1 MPEALDLQPLLAL
14 IGVGVFGLVWLGLA
28 TSIRKISRR
37 QQHPPSFSVVLN
49 AAHLGRFAGWALVG
63 AAALRSDFW
72 TGFMLLTTRVPA
84 VALVAVTF
92 LQRREL
98 RPSGTRIA
106 RTLICVVGGLLLLC
120 GWILLRE
127 GDPAI
132 VPELFGIDLPPST
145 PAQYAANSFVLACF
159 AIQIGYALPQQI
171 WQARRKPLGNLRW
184 FQLGLL
190 ANYGYTLLYSFV
202 VQDALIRVVM
212 RGAYSLVFIEQAILV
227 VIIERAIR
235 QRHRG

>member
-1 MPEALDLQPLLAL
+1 ML
-14 IGVGVFGLVWLGLA
+14 GVAVFGLVWLGLA
-28 TSIRKISRR
+28 TSIRKISQRE
-37 QQHPPSFSVVLN
+37 QHPPSFSLVLN
-49 AAHLGRFAGWALVG
+49 AAHLGRFAGWAMVG
-63 AAALRSDFW
+63 AAALRADFW

-98 RPSGTRIA
+98 RPTRARIA
-106 RTLICVVGGLLLLC
+106 RTLIPAVGGLLLIC
-120 GWILLRE
+120 GWIAWRE

-132 VPELFGIDLPPST
+132 VPVLFGIELPAST
-145 PAQYAANSFVLACF
+145 PAKYAANAFVLACF
-159 AIQIGYALPQQI
+159 AIQIGYALPRQI
-171 WQARRKPLGNLRW
+171 WQARSKPLGNLRW
-184 FQLGLL
+184 FQLSLL
-190 ANYGYTLLYSFV
+190 ANYGYTLLYSFI

-235 QRHRG
+235 RRDRG